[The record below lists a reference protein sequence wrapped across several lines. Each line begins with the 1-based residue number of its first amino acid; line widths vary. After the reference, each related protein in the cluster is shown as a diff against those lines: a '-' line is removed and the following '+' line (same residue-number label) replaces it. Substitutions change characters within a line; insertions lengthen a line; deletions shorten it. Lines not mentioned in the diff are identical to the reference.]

1 MKVVTM
7 EMTAVAIEVMKDL
20 IDATIKMLVRII
32 STWYGFVF
40 FLLKLRADRLCVGR
54 WCLMTT

>member
-1 MKVVTM
+1 MEDHRQERTFQAEVMKVGTM

-40 FLLKLRADRLCVGR
+40 FL
-54 WCLMTT
+54 